1 MITDGPASG
10 PLDSHR
16 QVPIK
21 TQKKR
26 RQFALAPQFSER
38 QSVLEAAT
46 AATTAEVSTRGA
58 TITLLRFIDLQRTTA
73 EVLAIERLHG
83 AGGIGIRH
91 LDETEATRAA
101 GFAIVHQGHLVDGAM
116 GCEVGAHLIFGGI
129 ERKISNVKFHPE
141 ELTEKRDG
149 DRFSPAYLVRE
160 YLRFRCRKRHGV
172 NEESAIRRARYRKA
186 LPEATVS
193 RRMGP

>member
-1 MITDGPASG
+1 MSRTG
-10 PLDSHR
+10 PLRAREIRAGRR
-16 QVPIK
+16 QESK
-21 TQKKR
+21 KKR
-26 RQFALAPQFSER
+26 RQFSLAPLNFLNVSR
-38 QSVLEAAT
+38 LEAAT

-58 TITLLRFIDLQRTTA
+58 TVTLLRFIDLQRTTA

-91 LDETEATRAA
+91 FDETEATRAA

-141 ELTEKRDG
+141 QLTEK
-149 DRFSPAYLVRE
+149 
-160 YLRFRCRKRHGV
+160 KR
-172 NEESAIRRARYRKA
+172 R
-186 LPEATVS
+186 
-193 RRMGP
+193 